1 MRMAWVFAERM
12 MSVPLSGLSSPPPER
27 SPVTPRLHPRVLVG
41 LGTVAGLLMVLGGTL
56 WALLAGQDLPQA
68 WFPRDGW
75 AGEVLLGVVVG
86 IAFTA
91 VAWHGFGR
99 VPALRRI
106 ERLLMSVLDMPA
118 LRPHHALLFGLLAG
132 IPEEILFRGAMQPAW
147 GLLLTAVTFGAL
159 HAVSFAYF
167 LYATLAGLLLGALTL
182 WRGGL
187 WAPIAAHTII
197 DVLMFLLLMRRW
209 RRQQRDALA
218 FSVQPDEVEF

>member
-1 MRMAWVFAERM
+1 MTFSR
-12 MSVPLSGLSSPPPER
+12 SPSAP
-27 SPVTPRLHPRVLVG
+27 SQQGPVTPRVHPRVLVG
-41 LGTVAGLLMVLGGTL
+41 LGTVAGLLMVIGGTL

-68 WFPRDGW
+68 WFPCDGW
-75 AGEVLLGVVVG
+75 VGEVLLGIIVG
-86 IAFTA
+86 GAFTA

-182 WRGGL
+182 WREGL
-187 WAPIAAHTII
+187 WAPIAAHTVI

-209 RRQQRDALA
+209 RQQQRDALA
-218 FSVQPDEVEF
+218 FPVRPGDVEF